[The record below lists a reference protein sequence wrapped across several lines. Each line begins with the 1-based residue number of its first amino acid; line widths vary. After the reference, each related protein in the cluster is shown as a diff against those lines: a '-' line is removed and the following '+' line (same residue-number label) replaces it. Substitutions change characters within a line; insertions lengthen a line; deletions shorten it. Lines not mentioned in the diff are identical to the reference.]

1 MKILIQSIMFIA
13 IVAIFAITS
22 DRLSKIESSA
32 NMPSSN
38 SKSDSTMGD
47 KEFLS
52 DVIAHH
58 HGAIVMAKAAR
69 TNSDRPEIIK
79 FANDVIAMESSSI
92 EQGYIWR
99 RDWFGETSYIFPDKS
114 DKKITMIKDLGGK
127 DDKFDLRFLDAMIA
141 HHEGA
146 ITMLNGILIPTI
158 KTEIH
163 NAASSGI
170 IALGKDIDIMKG
182 WRKEWYGK

>member
-13 IVAIFAITS
+13 IVSIFAVAS
-22 DRLSKIESSA
+22 DRLSKIESSTG
-32 NMPSSN
+32 M
-38 SKSDSTMGD
+38 SKSALKSEEVMGD
-47 KEFLS
+47 KEFLA

-58 HGAIVMAKAAR
+58 HGAIVMAKEAR
-69 TNSDRPEIIK
+69 LNSDRSEILQ
-79 FANDVIAMESSSI
+79 FANDIIAMESSSI
-92 EQGYIWR
+92 EQAYIWR

-114 DKKITMIKDLGGK
+114 DKKITMIKDLGSR

-146 ITMLNGILIPTI
+146 ITMLNGILVPTT

-163 NAASSGI
+163 NTASSGI
-170 IALGKDIDIMKG
+170 IALSKDIETMKG
-182 WRKEWYGK
+182 WKKEWYGK

>member
-1 MKILIQSIMFIA
+1 MKILIQSILFIA
-13 IVAIFAITS
+13 IVTIFAITS
-22 DRLSKIESSA
+22 DRLTKIESTG
-32 NMPSSN
+32 NM
-38 SKSDSTMGD
+38 SKSTNSESTMGD
-47 KEFLS
+47 KEFLT

-58 HGAIVMAKAAR
+58 HGAIVMAKEAR
-69 TNSDRPEIIK
+69 LNSDRPEILK
-79 FANDVIAMESSSI
+79 FANDIIAMESSSI
-92 EQGYIWR
+92 EQSYVWR

-114 DKKITMIKDLGGK
+114 DKKITMIRDLGSK

-146 ITMLNGILIPTI
+146 ITMLNNILVPTT

-170 IALGKDIDIMKG
+170 IALSKDIETMKQ
-182 WRKEWYGK
+182 WKKEWYGK